1 MKSTTANSI
10 ANWFLT
16 RNQLDRN
23 EYIDVEGITNFKLQK
38 LLYYAYGCYLALY
51 NQKLFTDNIVAWAH
65 GPAIESIYAKYK
77 NSNSDGIQDFEP
89 STETFTN
96 EELEVLEWIY
106 KEFGQYTAWA
116 LRKMSQAE
124 TPWKETPQGEIIKD
138 GLIKAY
144 FWENYIEMDKTK

>member
-23 EYIDVEGITNFKLQK
+23 EYIDVEGIPNFKLQK

-51 NQKLFTDNIVAWAH
+51 NQKLFTDNIVAWA
-65 GPAIESIYAKYK
+65 
-77 NSNSDGIQDFEP
+77 
-89 STETFTN
+89 
-96 EELEVLEWIY
+96 
-106 KEFGQYTAWA
+106 

-124 TPWKETPQGEIIKD
+124 TPWRKTPQGEIID
-138 GLIKAY
+138 DRLIKAY
-144 FWENYIEMDKTK
+144 FVESYVETDEAK